1 MAGILAIFVLAGVL
15 ATVPA
20 RIDRWA
26 VRNGA
31 SPETLAVLAIVTI
44 IGIAVVPITFVICTG
59 TLAPHSAD
67 SDALSVLSVSGLLLL
82 ALAAGRTT
90 ARMVGIRRRWS
101 ELSNLAAA
109 LPWRAEPSG
118 VKVLPVADPLAF
130 VSGTD
135 AFVSQGLIDRLTAAQ
150 RQAVIEH
157 EREHVQGRH
166 ARLLSVAHALN
177 HGAFGLHPVSQ
188 AAGIL
193 DRELDVIADQAAARR
208 LGDTSA
214 LHQALSALAGET
226 PGGATI
232 DPETQARIKRLSIGQ
247 SPRRPL
253 VDTTVRLVTIALGAL
268 LLAAICL
275 SIHAGS
281 AWLGVTACGFFIAG
295 FVTLTRP
302 ALKHKKTGAAPGEI
316 DRA

>member
-1 MAGILAIFVLAGVL
+1 MAGVLAIFVLAGVL

-26 VRNGA
+26 LRNGA
-31 SPETLAVLAIVTI
+31 APETLAVLAVVTI
-44 IGIAVVPITFVICTG
+44 VGIAVVPVTFVICTG

-67 SDALSVLSVSGLLLL
+67 GGALSVLSVGGLLLL
-82 ALAAGRTT
+82 ALAAGRTI

-101 ELSNLAAA
+101 ALSNLAAA
-109 LPWRAEPSG
+109 LPWQEEPGG

-135 AFVSQGLIDRLTAAQ
+135 AFVSQGLIDRLTPAQ

-166 ARLLSVAHALN
+166 ARLLSVARALT

-193 DRELDVIADQAAARR
+193 DRELDVLADQAAARR
-208 LGDTSA
+208 LGDSSA
-214 LHQALSALAGET
+214 LHQALSVLAGET
-226 PGGATI
+226 PGAAT
-232 DPETQARIKRLSIGQ
+232 DPETRARIERLSTGQ
-247 SPRRPL
+247 SRRRPL

-268 LLAAICL
+268 LLASICL
-275 SIHAGS
+275 SIHVGS
-281 AWLGVTACGFFIAG
+281 AWLGVVACAFFIAG
-295 FVTLTRP
+295 FVTLTSP
-302 ALKHKKTGAAPGEI
+302 ALKHKKSNPPRESPHV
-316 DRA
+316 